1 MSPTEVITSEETD
14 YVGGRIMEIINHYG
28 LNKNSF
34 SMRVGLKSNAY
45 IVRIVNDPETYGS
58 KIASSYIIDYY
69 NGFTGCLACILQFSG
84 RRLALLALLITILCK
99 VKDML

>member
-34 SMRVGLKSNAY
+34 SMRVGQHNLY
-45 IVRIVNDPETYGS
+45 IYRSVFPE
-58 KIASSYIIDYY
+58 
-69 NGFTGCLACILQFSG
+69 GFFPDCYF
-84 RRLALLALLITILCK
+84 
-99 VKDML
+99 